1 MKDVKALL
9 DTLKAETVLIKFK
22 HWRTDEEL
30 SVIATLNEGFTNS
43 KITQDPT
50 TNTLVIYDMLAEA
63 WTDVRVSTII
73 SWGTIPEE

>member
-1 MKDVKALL
+1 MKDVKSLL
-9 DTLKAETVLIKFK
+9 DTLKEETVLIKFK

>member
-9 DTLKAETVLIKFK
+9 DTLKTETVLIKFK

>member
-9 DTLKAETVLIKFK
+9 DTLKEETVLIKFK

-43 KITQDPT
+43 KITQDPA
-50 TNTLVIYDMLAEA
+50 TNTLVIYDMLEAA
-63 WTDVRVSTII
+63 WTDVRVSTIL
-73 SWGTIPEE
+73 SWGAIPEE

>member
-9 DTLKAETVLIKFK
+9 DTLKEETVLIKFK

-50 TNTLVIYDMLAEA
+50 TSTLVIYDMLAEA

>member
-9 DTLKAETVLIKFK
+9 DTLKTETVLIKFK

-50 TNTLVIYDMLAEA
+50 TNTLVIYDMLAES